1 MSSIC
6 GAFRKSAAMRET
18 APAQQGGFSYWV
30 SDEQLR
36 AYMAMPLLDR
46 LRWVEAARQFT
57 LAGQTPE
64 TRERMER
71 LRRGGQIV

>member
-1 MSSIC
+1 MNKTDQ
-6 GAFRKSAAMRET
+6 AL
-18 APAQQGGFSYWV
+18 QGGFGYWV

-36 AYMAMPLLDR
+36 AYMALPLIDR

-71 LRRGGQIV
+71 LRRGDTIV

>member
-1 MSSIC
+1 MSDIS
-6 GAFRKSAAMRET
+6 GK
-18 APAQQGGFSYWV
+18 QQGGFSYWV

-36 AYMAMPLLDR
+36 MFQALPMIDR

-71 LRRGGQIV
+71 LRRGETIV

>member
-1 MSSIC
+1 MSDIPE
-6 GAFRKSAAMRET
+6 K
-18 APAQQGGFSYWV
+18 QQGGFSYWV

-36 AYMAMPLLDR
+36 AFQALSMIDR

-64 TRERMER
+64 TRERMAR
-71 LRRGGQIV
+71 LRRGETIV

>member
-6 GAFRKSAAMRET
+6 DVFKTSTTMSKT
-18 APAQQGGFSYWV
+18 IPTQQGGFSYWV

-36 AYMAMPLLDR
+36 AYMALPLLDR
-46 LRWVEAARQFT
+46 LSWLEAARQFT

-71 LRRGGQIV
+71 LRRGETII